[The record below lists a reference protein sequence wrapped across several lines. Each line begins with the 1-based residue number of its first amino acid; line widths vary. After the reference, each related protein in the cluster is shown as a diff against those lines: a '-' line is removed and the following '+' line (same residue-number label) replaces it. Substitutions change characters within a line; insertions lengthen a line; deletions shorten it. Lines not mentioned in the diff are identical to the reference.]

1 MSLTTYYS
9 SEYQGLDTFANL
21 LITQNAEYLLNYIYE
36 HQDDSPY
43 HAPEVRVGLS
53 IKILI
58 NSKQTYKPE
67 ILSCIVDDIETLLS
81 DEVHLKKYQVKQQRV
96 EALTQELSLIN
107 KLLDLDDTISL
118 NTLHGKTE
126 EIKLN

>member
-1 MSLTTYYS
+1 MSLDKYYS
-9 SEYQGLDTFANL
+9 SELSGLDNIANE
-21 LITQNAEYLLNYIYE
+21 LILQNAEHLVNYIYQHSHE
-36 HQDDSPY
+36 IPY
-43 HAPEVRVGLS
+43 DRPEVRVGLC

-67 ILSCIVDDIETLLS
+67 LLSWIVDDIETLLS
-81 DEVHLKKYQVKQQRV
+81 NEQHMKQYKIKMKRAD
-96 EALTQELSLIN
+96 ALTQELSLIN

-126 EIKLN
+126 EIKLT